1 MKAVILTN
9 DEYSHVQSIL
19 DLTKELRNANVE
31 VTVFIGK
38 ILSERFKFST
48 GVKLKFYPDVI
59 SVQNKTL
66 FENNYSNLMKLQKSK
81 IKHSTNSELI
91 EVHKQMLE
99 YNFESSENYY
109 KNIISE
115 VKKINPDYIIRDACA
130 IYGRKIADEL
140 GIKCIGYAT
149 SMIFREK
156 EVISNPDLA
165 LQNIYGVKIFRE
177 NNDELKELLKSLIEN
192 IKHYSKKYKYRKLPL
207 LYQMDPDERINFS
220 YGLPFDD
227 TIKNNNYYYL
237 KPPLFYDLNHTKNRN
252 KIDLIY
258 VSSGTITSFPLEI
271 YKKIMKISRVCKF
284 DFKISFKLTNLI
296 KIKNSHRLDNVE
308 YSSFYSQREMLEI
321 SKLHITHGGYN
332 SILESLYYLTPMIV
346 LPMRY
351 DQFINANMVVKQN
364 LGTYMDSYEFCNMN
378 EESLKEVIDTLLKP
392 EQVFRMLDY
401 REKLLRMELDNSYIC
416 KYIIKDNLLT

>member
-1 MKAVILTN
+1 M
-9 DEYSHVQSIL
+9 
-19 DLTKELRNANVE
+19 
-31 VTVFIGK
+31 
-38 ILSERFKFST
+38 
-48 GVKLKFYPDVI
+48 
-59 SVQNKTL
+59 
-66 FENNYSNLMKLQKSK
+66 
-81 IKHSTNSELI
+81 
-91 EVHKQMLE
+91 
-99 YNFESSENYY
+99 
-109 KNIISE
+109 
-115 VKKINPDYIIRDACA
+115 
-130 IYGRKIADEL
+130 
-140 GIKCIGYAT
+140 
-149 SMIFREK
+149 
-156 EVISNPDLA
+156 
-165 LQNIYGVKIFRE
+165 
-177 NNDELKELLKSLIEN
+177 
-192 IKHYSKKYKYRKLPL
+192 
-207 LYQMDPDERINFS
+207 
-220 YGLPFDD
+220 
-227 TIKNNNYYYL
+227 
-237 KPPLFYDLNHTKNRN
+237 
-252 KIDLIY
+252 IY